1 MGAFVA
7 VLILLVLALTIGLAV
22 CLCRRIAGPACQRC
36 WLRRLWAALNPDFT
50 RFDTERDTT
59 QTFHML
65 VAAMFI
71 FAVILLL
78 WAAGAA
84 AMRTAWLFADGPDG
98 TAKVPKITTMDV
110 VSSPLAWLL
119 LLLQVARAMGGVLL
133 LCLAAGLV
141 GALLGFLF
149 GIPRPLSG
157 TDTPP
162 ITTGGTA
169 PPATTNIP
177 QVAKAWGLSTNLT
190 QISDWLTKIIV
201 GVGLVEAK
209 TAWGDFQLLTAAA
222 AGWLFEMRHGSPAV
236 IPAALIGGAV
246 FGFLFTYLYTELIV
260 ARLIAAADAGLST
273 LPSPAA
279 TRPLQAIH
287 TIRQALVPRISRS
300 RGATET
306 TDQPTQQE
314 VNAALQYHLVRLA
327 DLTTR
332 LDVQNWSRAKA
343 ILDDYR
349 PAVDGYVRLLG
360 MVVGPAEQ
368 ADPGLLIEAARVL
381 NAAEDWNGAQALA
394 ELALQH
400 VAVATP
406 EVQEAI
412 IGDAVA
418 LRLAG
423 RVPGGYQAALDLLST
438 PNAAAVIAQSAR
450 LRLLRALA
458 NGQRYEATAAAM
470 ATDQERTALRTA
482 VLDDLRFAFQADATM
497 RQANRGF
504 LDGTAP
510 DGAHDLVSFRGDQEF
525 RTLFG
530 L

>member
-1 MGAFVA
+1 VGPFIAILIILVVA
-7 VLILLVLALTIGLAV
+7 LAIGLVV
-22 CLCRRIAGPACQRC
+22 CMCRCIASPAGHRC
-36 WLRRLWAALNPDFT
+36 WLRRLWAALHPDFT
-50 RFDTERDTT
+50 QFNTERDTT

-71 FAVILLL
+71 FAVVLLL

-84 AMRTAWLFADGPDG
+84 AMRAAWLFADGPDG
-98 TAKVPKITTMDV
+98 GAKVPRIDAMALA
-110 VSSPLAWLL
+110 SSPLAWLL

-157 TDTPP
+157 AETAPAGA
-162 ITTGGTA
+162 GGTA
-169 PPATTNIP
+169 APAATGNT
-177 QVAKAWGLSTNLT
+177 QAGKTWALSTNLT

-246 FGFLFTYLYTELIV
+246 FGFLFAYLYAELIV
-260 ARLIAAADAGLST
+260 ARLIAAADAGLSA
-273 LPSPAA
+273 LPSPAT
-279 TRPLQAIH
+279 TRPLQDIQA
-287 TIRQALVPRISRS
+287 IRQALVPRIARS
-300 RGATET
+300 RGVTET
-306 TDQPTQQE
+306 SDRPTQQE
-314 VNAALQYHLVRLA
+314 VNAALQFHLVRLA

-349 PAVDGYVRLLG
+349 PAADGYVRLLG
-360 MVVGPAEQ
+360 MVVGPTEQ
-368 ADPGLLIEAARVL
+368 ADPALLIEAARVL
-381 NAAEDWNGAQALA
+381 NAAEDWAGAQALA
-394 ELALQH
+394 ELALQR
-400 VAVATP
+400 VARAVP

-412 IGDAVA
+412 IGDSVA

-423 RVPGGYQAALDLLST
+423 RVPGGFQAALDLLNT
-438 PNAAAVIAQSAR
+438 PPATVLIALSAR

-470 ATDQERTALRTA
+470 ATDQERLTLRTA
-482 VLDDLRFAFQADATM
+482 VLDDLRFAF
-497 RQANRGF
+497 
-504 LDGTAP
+504 
-510 DGAHDLVSFRGDQEF
+510 
-525 RTLFG
+525 
-530 L
+530 